1 MPNSHYQDG
10 FDYSYSGIE
19 LYMIDGQIILG
30 DVAEGSPAAEA
41 GLKEGDILI
50 GINNILGQNLQL
62 FKAALQAA
70 GEKIKIIVNREGEL
84 MEFSF
89 RVKSIL

>member
-30 DVAEGSPAAEA
+30 DVAMGSPAAAA

-70 GEKIKIIVNREGEL
+70 GEKIKVIVTREGEL

-89 RVKSIL
+89 RIKSIL

>member
-19 LYMIDGQIILG
+19 LYMIDGQLILG
-30 DVAEGSPAAEA
+30 DVATGSPAAAA

-50 GINNILGQNLQL
+50 GINNIIGQNLQL

-70 GEKIKIIVNREGEL
+70 GEKVKIIINREGEL